1 MRRRCEW
8 KGIRM
13 IETEACPDHIRLP
26 EEIPPEMSVS
36 GFMGYLNG
44 KSGTMLYERFGEGTV
59 QIPQVRM
66 KSGKSISRAGAGK
79 AG

>member
-1 MRRRCEW
+1 
-8 KGIRM
+8 M

-44 KSGTMLYERFGEGTV
+44 KSGTMLYEQFGEGTV

-66 KSGKSISRAGAGK
+66 QSGKSISRAGAGK
-79 AG
+79 VG